1 MGVSVSRRRLAKSRQ
16 ASKKTRARTVLDQIT
31 RSKSQPDLTMR
42 SRDRLGPKKTR
53 ARTRSS
59 RSQPDPA
66 IRLQNPT
73 IRLKLR
79 NLKKTRSQPDLTMT
93 RSKSGVPLRL
103 TIRLTSPNGYEHDL
117 VRERPCT
124 RKPLPPNLKA
134 FTVVWDVTRLFLPLP
149 LLD

>member
-1 MGVSVSRRRLAKSRQ
+1 MG
-16 ASKKTRARTVLDQIT
+16 KTRA
-31 RSKSQPDLTMR
+31 
-42 SRDRLGPKKTR
+42 
-53 ARTRSS
+53 

-66 IRLQNPT
+66 IRLLNPT
-73 IRLKLR
+73 IRFTGKLR

-117 VRERPCT
+117 VRERPRT

-134 FTVVWDVTRLFLPLP
+134 FTVVWAVTRLFLPLP